1 MNLNEMIENEIEH
14 GYGDDNA
21 RSKVCQDIILKAI
34 SESSLSRNVTIK
46 GGVVMRSKT
55 GSVRRATQDLDM
67 DFIKYSLG
75 DTHIDEFINRLN
87 CIDKLIIERTGEIEE
102 LKQQDYHG
110 KRIYVIISDDEGTSI
125 VSKLDLGVHNHL
137 DIEQEEY
144 CFDIALD
151 DEGASLLINSNE
163 QMFTEKLKSFLR
175 FGPISTR
182 YKDIYDMYYLSRHLD
197 KSKLHDC
204 LVSFIYDDSKMKED
218 DIDSVI
224 RRVDSAFRSRTFI
237 HRLESSDKRW
247 LDEDVEEVT
256 GGILEVLDNTKQ
268 SKQERHD

>member
-1 MNLNEMIENEIEH
+1 MNLNEMIENEIEN
-14 GYGDDNA
+14 GYGYDNA
-21 RSKVCQDIILKAI
+21 RSKVFQDIILKAI

-67 DFIKYSLG
+67 DFIKYSLA
-75 DTHIDEFINRLN
+75 DEHIDKFISKLN
-87 CIDKLIIERTGEIEE
+87 CIDRLIIERTGEIEE

-110 KRIYVIISDDEGTSI
+110 KRIYVKISDDEGTFI

-144 CFDIALD
+144 CFDVALD
-151 DEGASLLINSNE
+151 EEGASLLINTNE

-182 YKDIYDMYYLSRHLD
+182 YKDIYDMYYLSGHVD
-197 KSKLHDC
+197 KSKLHEC
-204 LVSFIYDDSKMKED
+204 LISFIYDDTKIKEN
-218 DIDSVI
+218 DIDGVI

-237 HRLESSDKRW
+237 NRLESSDKRW
-247 LDEDVEEVT
+247 LEEDVEEVT
-256 GGILEVLDNTKQ
+256 GGILEILENIKQ
-268 SKQERHD
+268 SDQGSHD